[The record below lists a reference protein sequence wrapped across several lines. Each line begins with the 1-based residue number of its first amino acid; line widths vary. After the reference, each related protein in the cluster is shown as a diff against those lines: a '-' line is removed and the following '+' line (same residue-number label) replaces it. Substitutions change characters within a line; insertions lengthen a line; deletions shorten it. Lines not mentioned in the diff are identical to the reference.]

1 MFLSMMPRKSIKMRP
16 QNDLTY
22 HDRKEDAEGGFHL
35 MERGLSPSDV
45 SEWLYGQQD
54 EYGDGFT
61 DTIAMLFIIS
71 IAEYE
76 VRNNILEER
85 IRNGAAYH
93 IYRYENMGRYKAD
106 LSDIEIRELETDIA
120 FIKSK
125 VELPELESYD
135 DREYMYT
142 GK

>member
-1 MFLSMMPRKSIKMRP
+1 MKAK
-16 QNDLTY
+16 
-22 HDRKEDAEGGFHL
+22 
-35 MERGLSPSDV
+35 
-45 SEWLYGQQD
+45 
-54 EYGDGFT
+54 
-61 DTIAMLFIIS
+61 IAMLFIIS